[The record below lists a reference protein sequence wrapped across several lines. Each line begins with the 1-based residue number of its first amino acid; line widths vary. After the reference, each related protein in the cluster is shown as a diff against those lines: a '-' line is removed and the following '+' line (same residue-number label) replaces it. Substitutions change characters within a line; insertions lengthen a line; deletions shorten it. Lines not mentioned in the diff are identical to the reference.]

1 MKLTLDG
8 KQIRTA
14 EFGEDTLSD
23 LIRNLEQKIAPERV
37 IVSMTLD
44 GEPLDQTGEAA
55 KAGVPVDELDSLEV
69 NTQEV
74 ATLARNTLNS
84 LMDYLPRLVRGV
96 DGCVEMLNGA
106 DEKEGHLALGDLID
120 GLQLVSSAWRGI
132 AMFINIKDREP
143 GEMMPDMQ
151 EFSDVLDY
159 IVQAQENGDTV
170 RLCDLLE
177 FELKPILD
185 SWLEHAN
192 ELATAL
198 DISA

>member
-8 KQIRTA
+8 KQISPTKL
-14 EFGEDTLSD
+14 GEGTLSG
-23 LIRNLEQKIAPERV
+23 LICNLEQKIAPERV
-37 IVSMTLD
+37 IVSMILN
-44 GEPLDQTGEAA
+44 GEPLDQADEAL
-55 KAGVPVDELDSLEV
+55 KAGVPVEELDSLEI

-74 ATLARNTLNS
+74 ATLARNTLKS
-84 LMDYLPRLVRGV
+84 LMEYLPRLIDRV
-96 DGCVEMLNGA
+96 DICVTMLNGA
-106 DEKEGHLALGDLID
+106 DEKDGHLGLGALID
-120 GLQLVSSAWRGI
+120 GLQLVSSAWKGI
-132 AMFINIKDREP
+132 AFFINVENRGPE
-143 GEMMPDMQ
+143 EVMPDMQ

>member
-8 KQIRTA
+8 KQVSSA
-14 EFGEDTLSD
+14 EFGKGTLSE

-37 IVSMTLD
+37 IISMTLD
-44 GEPLDQTGEAA
+44 GEPLDQTGEAI

-69 NTQEV
+69 STQEV
-74 ATLARNTLNS
+74 ASLAHNTLYS
-84 LMDYLPRLVRGV
+84 LLDYLPRLICGV
-96 DGCVEMLNGA
+96 DECVEMLNGA
-106 DEKEGHLALGDLID
+106 DEKGGHLGLSALID

-132 AMFINIKDREP
+132 AMFVNIKGREP
-143 GEMMPDMQ
+143 GEVMPDMQ
-151 EFSDVLDY
+151 EFSDVLGY

-170 RLCDLLE
+170 QLCDLLE
-177 FELKPILD
+177 FKLKPVLE

-192 ELATAL
+192 ELTTAL